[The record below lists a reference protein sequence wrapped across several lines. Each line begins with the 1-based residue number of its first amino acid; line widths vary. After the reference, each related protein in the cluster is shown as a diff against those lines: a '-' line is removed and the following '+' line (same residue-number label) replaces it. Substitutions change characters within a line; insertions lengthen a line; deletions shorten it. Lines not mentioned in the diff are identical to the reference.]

1 MSRNIE
7 IENNIDKNIRL
18 KIKLQN
24 NNIFKETFI
33 ETQRNI
39 RMRTF
44 FKVDYNKIV
53 NEIEDGSYSIYF
65 LINDIENSIYV
76 GKSKNF
82 LSRLQGHY
90 QNPKKEFNRII
101 QLSSKDW
108 TPTIIDY
115 LEYWFIDFFYN
126 NKIFTKFVN
135 NKLEKEPNFTY
146 SDEEYIDNALE
157 NLKWLLL
164 TEGININS
172 NKNKTTNFFVNEI
185 KEESKKESN
194 KYWVYLTL
202 KNVEA
207 IYNKNEKRLQ
217 KIKLLKNTKVIW
229 NKYNVNDYPGCFSNI
244 HRYNHWFEKN
254 IKLKKIT
261 RISSNEFLL
270 NDDLKT
276 SPSLA
281 SCLIFGHFTR
291 NGTIDW
297 KTKDG
302 RTIKELENE

>member
-90 QNPKKEFNRII
+90 QNPKKRI
-101 QLSSKDW
+101 
-108 TPTIIDY
+108 
-115 LEYWFIDFFYN
+115 
-126 NKIFTKFVN
+126 
-135 NKLEKEPNFTY
+135 
-146 SDEEYIDNALE
+146 
-157 NLKWLLL
+157 
-164 TEGININS
+164 
-172 NKNKTTNFFVNEI
+172 
-185 KEESKKESN
+185 
-194 KYWVYLTL
+194 
-202 KNVEA
+202 
-207 IYNKNEKRLQ
+207 
-217 KIKLLKNTKVIW
+217 
-229 NKYNVNDYPGCFSNI
+229 
-244 HRYNHWFEKN
+244 
-254 IKLKKIT
+254 
-261 RISSNEFLL
+261 
-270 NDDLKT
+270 
-276 SPSLA
+276 
-281 SCLIFGHFTR
+281 
-291 NGTIDW
+291 
-297 KTKDG
+297 
-302 RTIKELENE
+302 